1 MNWKGKIC
9 CMSDLIVS
17 EKALFSFRIYSN
29 LADAKAIENENE
41 LRYEYYD
48 IWKAING
55 LTEDLVQITR
65 LKNTVLMI
73 ELVIERIPDAIL
85 QLTFLIASYHS
96 ERLRILLSYSLQ
108 KRFGMIPVEWIFM
121 FTFGITFCS
130 ILRSIINKK

>member
-17 EKALFSFRIYSN
+17 EKALFSFRFYSN
-29 LADAKAIENENE
+29 LANDKLVEKNELGDEYHNIQKAI
-41 LRYEYYD
+41 D
-48 IWKAING
+48 G

-73 ELVIERIPDAIL
+73 ELFIERIPDAIL

-130 ILRSIINKK
+130 ILKSIINKK

>member
-1 MNWKGKIC
+1 
-9 CMSDLIVS
+9 MSDLIVS

-55 LTEDLVQITR
+55 LTEDLVQITK

>member
-1 MNWKGKIC
+1 MIDYKT
-9 CMSDLIVS
+9 V
-17 EKALFSFRIYSN
+17 EK
-29 LADAKAIENENE
+29 NE
-41 LRYEYYD
+41 LSQEYYN
-48 IWKAING
+48 IWKDING
-55 LTEDLVQITR
+55 LTEDLVQITK
-65 LKNTVLMI
+65 LKNTVLII
-73 ELVIERIPDAIL
+73 ELVTERIPDAIL